1 MVLVARD
8 EIAAAAGYRAR
19 LAEPFERAMEFVSG
33 TTDVLRA
40 ERRDAETI
48 EAPLAFLPYLMLELD
63 VRRDGV
69 ILPAGTPSPHR
80 PPDWL
85 FYLPDPDA
93 GGDGLAQLVGD
104 AGYEVRLARGTAAL
118 LALPAGERSPLR
130 TASGG

>member
-1 MVLVARD
+1 VASPYTPFFRFFLPVQAWVPGLIVFWAAQAAEWVSRRRRPVALAITALLVVLVARD

-63 VRRDGV
+63 VRR
-69 ILPAGTPSPHR
+69 
-80 PPDWL
+80 
-85 FYLPDPDA
+85 
-93 GGDGLAQLVGD
+93 
-104 AGYEVRLARGTAAL
+104 
-118 LALPAGERSPLR
+118 
-130 TASGG
+130 